1 MTSLII
7 PSQLII
13 LLPGIMGSALQQNG
27 RDLWAIS
34 RQGVAE
40 GLLSL
45 GSSLNQ
51 LALHDDDISHDDIG
65 DGITAH
71 RLLPDIWNIPSVSK
85 GSGYETIIRRL
96 ESELRMSRGDIASP
110 QPHQNFFPFP
120 YDWRRDIRVTADQ
133 LRRFVEFQLPR
144 WRDHCGKKDAKVILI
159 AHSMGGL
166 VARAYVELLGGW
178 KVTEAL
184 FTLGTPHRGS
194 PNALETISN
203 GLSFR
208 KGPIGLRLR
217 DLTTVLRT
225 FTSIYQL
232 LPIYPLIIGDDQPLR
247 IVDAADIPNLDSTR
261 AQQARTVLLDI
272 DNAAQ
277 RNRNNPQYATQ
288 TVPIVG
294 VWQDTY
300 QSASRRSDG
309 GIALHYEPPMGLPT
323 DFAGGDGTVP
333 QLSAIPIAIQEQGV
347 NTPIFVIQH
356 HGWLPNGTNVLT
368 PLIEQ
373 IKYLVSRHSLPTRG
387 TLARGQQAINA
398 RVADLYASDE
408 PVVVTAQV
416 LNTPEEFQPLV
427 ARIRSLADG
436 RTRREPFI
444 QTNEAW
450 VLTVEG
456 LTPGLYEIEIRPA
469 NPAGT
474 GLEPMT
480 SAFDVAMV

>member
-1 MTSLII
+1 MSSLII

-13 LLPGIMGSALQQNG
+13 LLPGIMGSVLQQNG

-34 RQGVAE
+34 RQGIAE

-51 LALHDDDISHDDIG
+51 LMLHNDDISRDDIG
-65 DGITAH
+65 DGVTAH
-71 RLLPDIWNIPSVSK
+71 RLLPDIWNIPTVSK
-85 GSGYETIIRRL
+85 GSGYATIIQRL
-96 ESELRMSRGDIASP
+96 ESELRVNRGDITAP

-120 YDWRRDIRVTADQ
+120 YDWRRDVRVAADQ

-144 WRDHCGKKDAKVILI
+144 WREHCGKKDAKVILI

-178 KVTEAL
+178 QVTEAL

-194 PNALETISN
+194 LNALETISN

-208 KGPIGLRLR
+208 KGPIDFHLR

-232 LPIYPLIIGDDQPLR
+232 LPIYPLIVSGDQVLR
-247 IVDAADIPNLDSTR
+247 VVEAPFIPNLDRTR
-261 AQQARTVLLDI
+261 AQQARTVLLAI
-272 DNAAQ
+272 DDAAQ
-277 RNRNNPQYATQ
+277 RNRNDPHYTTQ
-288 TVPIVG
+288 TIPIVG

-300 QSASRRSDG
+300 QSAVCRSDG
-309 GIALHYEPPMGLPT
+309 GIDLSDKPPTGLSA

-333 QLSAIPIAIQEQGV
+333 QLSAIPIAIQEQGI

-368 PLIEQ
+368 PLIEH

-398 RVADLYASDE
+398 RVADLYAVDE

-427 ARIRSLADG
+427 GRIRSLTDG
-436 RTRREPFI
+436 KSRREPFV
-444 QTNEAW
+444 QANEAW
-450 VLTVEG
+450 VLRVEG
-456 LTPGLYEIEIRPA
+456 LTPGLYEIEIRPT
-469 NPAGT
+469 NPAGA
-474 GLEPMT
+474 GSDPIT
-480 SAFDVAMV
+480 SAFEVAAT